1 MHATPAAALTGRPDR
16 CPTRPAR
23 QTRVLETTPR
33 SNPLV
38 ALQYDQ
44 TKGSHRLTLAGP
56 PFIRTQTQ
64 LPKLLG
70 I

>member
-44 TKGSHRLTLAGP
+44 TKGSHRLALAGP
-56 PFIRTQTQ
+56 PFVRTPTQ
-64 LPKLLG
+64 LTKLLG
-70 I
+70 T